1 MPYDY
6 AMKNLFLFITLLFVF
21 GLKAE
26 NKVLHT
32 LYTKDDGLSQ
42 NRVMDIEQ
50 DQKGYMWFATW
61 DGLNRFDG
69 KQFRVYKG
77 VPGDPEGPDN
87 NRFLSVQA
95 DSFGYLWLLTGNGEV
110 YRFNPETERFKRLS
124 FNPATRTGLIKQRIN
139 RMLVLKQNKVALLS
153 SRGCYLLRIN
163 PDASIGKS
171 MLLSRVNGSLASDW
185 VREVVADGLN
195 DVWFITNSGL
205 TNYNYTYNR
214 SQHFFNQAVNQEAF
228 SCLLQVDGKL
238 YFGTESGK
246 VWYKEK
252 SKTPFMG
259 GRISTFSSITAM
271 GSLPGNRLIMTTQGD
286 GFYITDAKLKV
297 LNHVTTAS
305 HPELGSN
312 KVHSLY
318 ADNDGNYWLDVEA
331 DGFIFF
337 DVQTN
342 KLHRCVNPSKTV
354 ISGASGRSGLR
365 VIEGKGDYIWLYSRN
380 GGIYSCDRKTKTIQP
395 INMTD
400 VALGAQNLSLLTD
413 AMVDRD
419 GNLWFSSGEPRLE
432 KITVEP
438 NTFQYTSVASIQK
451 QKDGAEVRTIFED
464 GKKRI
469 WVCDKEGKIQLM
481 DQNRQIIGWL
491 KPDGTLSST
500 VYQTD
505 MMVYDMI
512 QDKKGRY
519 WLACKGV
526 GVVLLQEKKDKT
538 PVFSIRYLNREAT
551 VSSRPS
557 STLCYALLED
567 TQGRIWVGTFGGG
580 LNLVKETKDSI
591 VFLHSRKGLTTY
603 PHEIFPNV
611 RDLAI
616 DHTGIIWVATDNG
629 LVAFDSKFTDPSTII
644 YHSYRRNGS
653 IPGSLRTNDVHCI
666 YIDRQNNRWF
676 GTFGGGLNVLDG
688 AVKPDDK
695 TSFRSYSQKN
705 GLPSD
710 IILSIEEDFK
720 GNLWLLSENGITRF
734 DTKTGS
740 TDVYNKDYGL
750 EPVMFAES
758 PTMIS
763 HTGEIYAGTMKGYY
777 RFNPLKVKKAEF
789 TSPLYFTGLY
799 LFDEEITPAK
809 SYGILNENLDKANS
823 IVLKYNQSVFSIEF
837 AALDFRNPKNIQYA
851 YKLEPVDKDWVIV
864 NKSNRITFSRLVPS
878 EYTLVVRSTNSEG
891 VWMNNER
898 RLKIIVKPSPWQTGW
913 AIVLYSAIGLLMLYY
928 LHRSLLDKF
937 KYKNKESVDKEVVE
951 AKKQFLA
958 TISRELRVPLMLMEG
973 PVEQLSNDKGLSFDS
988 KNNLSILKRNIERMM
1003 RLITRI
1009 LEYQKKQEHKMTL
1022 MVEEISM
1029 GGLCEKTADY
1039 FKIMAQERGI
1049 NFVYTDQSNGMNVY
1063 LDKEKI
1069 DTILHILLSNA
1080 LRFTKGGKTISLHV
1094 KQKENGVVVIIAD
1107 EGTGISKENLP
1118 FIFDQLN
1125 VMEETDEESGMG
1137 MGLSLAKELV
1147 ELHKGTIQVSSQ
1159 KGVGTSFELFFKL
1172 GKEHFV
1178 NNDVVLFQPEFLP
1191 GEMPEVEAISCLEKE
1206 IRYELNQQQL
1216 IMVVEGQPN
1225 QDVSISS
1232 FLTHRFRVASIR
1244 YTPLTWSDID
1254 RLMPDFVI
1262 IDNDAHVED
1271 SMHLI
1276 EQLKG
1281 SERTCHIP
1289 IILAAHKPVEPLS
1302 SGEFPEGIEE
1312 LISKPF
1318 NASYLEARLEQIL
1331 IRRSKWCEQ
1340 LRKDVLNATSH
1351 SFFTTL
1357 SIESSDAEFLSRVMD
1372 FIKENMSNS
1381 ELTVNMLISIIGLG
1395 KSLFVSKLR
1404 SLLVLSPFELIREVR
1419 LKHAMTLLESGR
1431 FNVSEVVLQV
1441 GMKDINTFNKCFFQH
1456 VGVTPYE
1463 YRGKAATLQK

>member
-1 MPYDY
+1 
-6 AMKNLFLFITLLFVF
+6 MKHIFLLLMVLTVL
-21 GLKAE
+21 GLRAE
-26 NKVLHT
+26 NRVLHT

-50 DQKGYMWFATW
+50 DHKGFMWFATW

-87 NRFLSVQA
+87 NRFLSVQTDA
-95 DSFGYLWLLTGNGEV
+95 FGYLWLLNGTGEV
-110 YRFNPETERFKRLS
+110 FRFNPETEQFKRFS
-124 FNPATRTGLIKQRIN
+124 FNPATQTGLIKHAIN
-139 RMLVLKQNKVALLS
+139 RMLVLKQNKVALLTIS
-153 SRGCYLLRIN
+153 GCYLFRIN
-163 PDASIGKS
+163 PDGSIGKS
-171 MLLSRVNGSLASDW
+171 MFLSRVNGSLANDW
-185 VREVVADGLN
+185 IREAVADGLN
-195 DVWFITNSGL
+195 DVWFLTNSGL
-205 TNYNYTYNR
+205 TNYNYTFNR
-214 SQHFFNQAVNQEAF
+214 SQHYFNQAANQEAF
-228 SCLLQVDGKL
+228 SCLLQVEERL
-238 YFGTESGK
+238 YFGTESGR
-246 VWYKEK
+246 VWYKER
-252 SKTPFMG
+252 SKTPFEG
-259 GRISTFSSITAM
+259 GRISSTSPITAM
-271 GSLPGNRLIMTTQGD
+271 VSLPGNRLIMSTQGD
-286 GFYITDAKLKV
+286 GLYITDAKLKV
-297 LNHVTTAS
+297 LDHITTAS

-312 KVHSLY
+312 RVHSLY
-318 ADNDGNYWLDVEA
+318 ADMDGTIWLDAEVS
-331 DGFIFF
+331 GFVYY
-337 DVQTN
+337 DVQKN
-342 KLHRCVNPSKTV
+342 KLHRYLNPYKTEF
-354 ISGASGRSGLR
+354 SGTSDRSGLK
-365 VIEGKGDYIWLYSRN
+365 VIEGKGEYCWLYSRN
-380 GGIYSCDRKTKTIQP
+380 GGLYSCDRKSKTIQP

-413 AMVDRD
+413 AMVDKD

-438 NTFQYTSVASIQK
+438 HTFLYTPVASIQK

-481 DQNRQIIGWL
+481 DKNRRTLGWL

-526 GVVLLQEKKDKT
+526 GVVLLQEKKNNT
-538 PVFSIRYLNREAT
+538 PSFSIKYLNRETT
-551 VSSRPS
+551 VSSRPN

-567 TQGRIWVGTFGGG
+567 PKGRIWVGTFGGG

-591 VFLHSRKGLTTY
+591 LFMHARKGLITY
-603 PHEIFPNV
+603 PLETFPNI

-616 DHTGIIWVATDNG
+616 DNMGIIWVATDNG
-629 LVAFDSKFTDPSTII
+629 LVAFDSNITDPSTII

-688 AVKPDDK
+688 AVKPGDK
-695 TSFRSYSQKN
+695 TSFRSYSQKD

-740 TDVYNKDYGL
+740 KDVYNKDYGL

-758 PTMIS
+758 PTLIS

-777 RFNPLKVKKAEF
+777 RFNPSMVKKAEF
-789 TSPLYFTGLY
+789 TSPLYFTGLF
-799 LFDEEITPAK
+799 LFDEEITPTK
-809 SYGILNENLDKANS
+809 SYGILKENLDKANR
-823 IVLKYNQSVFSIEF
+823 IVLKNNQSVFSIEF
-837 AALDFRNPKNIQYA
+837 AAIDFRNPKNIQYA
-851 YKLEPVDKDWVIV
+851 YKLEPVDNDWVII

-898 RLKIIVKPSPWQTGW
+898 RLKIVVKPSPWQTGW
-913 AIVLYSAIGLLMLYY
+913 AIALYAILGLLMLYY

-937 KYKNKESVDKEVVE
+937 KSKNKESVDKEVVE

-958 TISRELRVPLMLMEG
+958 TVSRELRAPLMLMEG

-988 KNNLSILKRNIERMM
+988 KNNLSILKRNIERMI

-1009 LEYQKKQEHKMTL
+1009 LEFQKKQEHKMTL

-1094 KQKENGVVVIIAD
+1094 KQKENGLVVIVAD

-1118 FIFDQLN
+1118 FIFEQLN

-1137 MGLSLAKELV
+1137 IGLSLAKELV

-1159 KGVGTSFELFFKL
+1159 KGVGTTFELFFKL
-1172 GKEHFV
+1172 GKVHFA
-1178 NNDVVLFQPEFLP
+1178 NSDVVLFQPEFLP
-1191 GEMPEVEAISCLEKE
+1191 GEMPEVEAIACLDKDV
-1206 IRYELNQQQL
+1206 YELNQQQL
-1216 IMVVEGQPN
+1216 IMVVESQPN

-1271 SMHLI
+1271 SLHLI

-1302 SGEFPEGIEE
+1302 SGEFPEGVED

-1318 NASYLEARLEQIL
+1318 NASYLEARLEQIVV
-1331 IRRSKWCEQ
+1331 RRSKWCEQ
-1340 LRKDVLNATSH
+1340 LRKDVLDATAH
-1351 SFFTTL
+1351 SFFTTVSL
-1357 SIESSDAEFLSRVMD
+1357 EPFDAAFLGRVMD

-1381 ELTVNMLISIIGLG
+1381 ELTVNMLISVIGLG
-1395 KSLFVSKLR
+1395 KSPFVNKLR

-1441 GMKDINTFNKCFFQH
+1441 GMKDVNAFSKCFLQH